1 MRTMISK
8 TALAA
13 TLATLGMAGAAFADT
28 AEDKSIPGSED
39 GRIEAGYLNCEYTG
53 GSSIIVKS
61 ERSFDCTFQSA
72 ETDRPVEKYTATISN
87 YGVDLMVTDEKTMRW
102 AVIAPATMNSNIGS
116 LEGKY
121 GGASADAALGY
132 GFGAD
137 VLVGGLKESVALQPV
152 ALSTGK
158 GLGAAIGYE
167 QIELSYQGV
176 QPETNG

>member
-8 TALAA
+8 TAFAA
-13 TLATLGMAGAAFADT
+13 TLATLGMSGAAFADT
-28 AEDKSIPGSED
+28 MKDTSIPGSED

-61 ERSFDCTFQSA
+61 ERSFDCTYTSA
-72 ETDRPVEKYTATISN
+72 ETDRPVERYTATIAK
-87 YGVDLMVTDEKTMRW
+87 YGVDMMVTDEKTMRW
-102 AVIAPATMNSNIGS
+102 AVIAPATFNSNIGS
-116 LEGKY
+116 LEGNY

-137 VLVGGLKESVALQPV
+137 VLIGGLEDSLALQPI

-167 QIELSYQGV
+167 QVTLSYEGV
-176 QPETNG
+176 VPESNG